1 MAALTSIR
9 DGLKTRLETISGL
22 TASEFVPD
30 YIVPPIALV
39 APLNT
44 LNYDSTMAR
53 GADTYEIPIVVYI
66 SRIDAQTS
74 QDEVDAYL
82 ASSGATSINT
92 PKSYI
97 YKSLISS
104 RIPTLYLPI
113 CIANSSLKSAYSNKS
128 DILQDNPS
136 AKVRVI

>member
-22 TASEFVPD
+22 TASEYVPD

-39 APLNT
+39 APLNS

-53 GADTYEIPIVVYI
+53 GADTYEIPVILYI

-74 QDEVDAYL
+74 QDEVDSYL
-82 ASSGATSINT
+82 ASSGSNSVKAAIEGDT
-92 PKSYI
+92 
-97 YKSLISS
+97 
-104 RIPTLYLPI
+104 TLGG
-113 CIANSSLKSAYSNKS
+113 AAMS
-128 DILQDNPS
+128 
-136 AKVRVI
+136 VRVISASDYGEYEVTQGTSFLGVTFNIEVIA

>member
-39 APLNT
+39 APLNS
-44 LNYDSTMAR
+44 LNYDSTMGR

-74 QDEVDAYL
+74 QDEVDAFL
-82 ASSGATSINT
+82 ASSGATSI
-92 PKSYI
+92 KAAI
-97 YKSLISS
+97 EGD
-104 RIPTLYLPI
+104 PTLGG
-113 CIANSSLKSAYSNKS
+113 AAMS
-128 DILQDNPS
+128 
-136 AKVRVI
+136 VRVVSATDYGEYEVTQGTSYLGVTFNIEVIA